1 MTQPLSGTI
10 ATAQAG
16 ILFLLAACTSGTALA
31 QTAAYPTKPIR
42 IVVPFAPG
50 GATDIVGRAVGQK
63 LTEAFGQ
70 PVLVDN
76 RPGAGGNIGSELVAR
91 SAPDGYTLLIAGVGP
106 NAINP
111 SLYAKIGYDPIADFT
126 PVTLVAMVANLL
138 VLHPSVPARTV
149 KDVVALAKARPGKL
163 TQASSSN
170 GSAGHLAG
178 EMLKVMAGI
187 DMLLVPYKGSAPAL
201 VDLIAGQVDLMFD
214 NMPACLPHVKS
225 GRLRAVATTNA
236 KRTPV
241 LPDLPTVEES
251 GYPGFEAG
259 SWFGVMGP
267 GRMSPEIVSRLSGV
281 ILKSLTAADM
291 RERLSGQGAEPV
303 GGPPEQF
310 AAHVRAEVAK
320 WAKVIKA
327 ANIRLE

>member
-1 MTQPLSGTI
+1 
-10 ATAQAG
+10 
-16 ILFLLAACTSGTALA
+16 
-31 QTAAYPTKPIR
+31 
-42 IVVPFAPG
+42 
-50 GATDIVGRAVGQK
+50 
-63 LTEAFGQ
+63 
-70 PVLVDN
+70 
-76 RPGAGGNIGSELVAR
+76 
-91 SAPDGYTLLIAGVGP
+91 
-106 NAINP
+106 
-111 SLYAKIGYDPIADFT
+111 
-126 PVTLVAMVANLL
+126 
-138 VLHPSVPARTV
+138 
-149 KDVVALAKARPGKL
+149 
-163 TQASSSN
+163 
-170 GSAGHLAG
+170 
-178 EMLKVMAGI
+178 MLKAMAGI

-201 VDLIAGQVDLMFD
+201 VDRIAGQVDLMFD

-241 LPDLPTVEES
+241 LPDLPTVGES

-267 GRMSPEIVSRLSGV
+267 GRMSPEIVARLASV
-281 ILKSLTAADM
+281 VLKSLTAADM

-303 GGPPEQF
+303 GGSPEQF

>member
-1 MTQPLSGTI
+1 MNALVPHRRLRQALPL
-10 ATAQAG
+10 AVLVCTACAAVQA
-16 ILFLLAACTSGTALA
+16 SA
-31 QTAAYPTKPIR
+31 QGPTYPAKPVR
-42 IVVPFAPG
+42 LVVPFAAG
-50 GATDIVGRAVGQK
+50 GATDIVGRAVAQK

-70 PVLVDN
+70 TVLVDN

-91 SAPDGYTLLIAGVGP
+91 AAPDGYTLLVAGVGP

-111 SLYAKIGYDPIADFT
+111 SLYAKIPYDPIADFT
-126 PVTLVAMVANLL
+126 PITLVATVHNLL
-138 VLHPSVPARTV
+138 VVHPSVPARTV
-149 KDVVALAKARPGKL
+149 QALVALAKARPGKL

-178 EMLKVMAGI
+178 EMLKLMAGI
-187 DMLLVPYKGSAPAL
+187 DVLIVPYKGSAPAL
-201 VDLIAGQVDLMFD
+201 VDLMAGQADYMFD
-214 NMPACLPHVKS
+214 NMPACLPHVKA
-225 GRLRAVATTNA
+225 GKLRAVATINA

-241 LPDLPTVEES
+241 LPDLPTVAES

-267 GRMSPEIVSRLSGV
+267 AKLSPEVVARVSGA
-281 ILKSLTAADM
+281 ILKSLTAPDM
-291 RERLSGQGAEPV
+291 RERLSSQGAEPV

-310 AAHVRAEVAK
+310 AAHVRSEVAK

-327 ANIRLE
+327 AGI

>member
-1 MTQPLSGTI
+1 MTET
-10 ATAQAG
+10 TQAG
-16 ILFLLAACTSGTALA
+16 SAAARAGICLLATLAATGTAVA
-31 QTAAYPTKPIR
+31 QTPAYPTKPIR
-42 IVVPFAPG
+42 IVVPYAPG
-50 GATDIVGRAVGQK
+50 GATDIIGRAVGQK

-70 PVLVDN
+70 TAIVDN
-76 RPGAGGNIGSELVAR
+76 RPGAGGNIGTELVAR
-91 SAPDGYTLLIAGVGP
+91 SAPDGYTLLIASVA

-111 SLYAKIGYDPIADFT
+111 SLYSRIGYDPVADFT
-126 PVTLVAMVANLL
+126 PVTLVATVSNLL
-138 VLHPSVPARTV
+138 VLHPTVPARTV
-149 KDVVALAKARPGKL
+149 KEVVALAKARPGKL
-163 TQASSSN
+163 TQASSSI

-178 EMLKVMAGI
+178 EMLKVMTGI
-187 DMLLVPYKGSAPAL
+187 DIPIVQYKGSSPAL
-201 VDLIAGQVDLMFD
+201 IDLIGGQVDLMFD

-225 GRLRAVATTNA
+225 GKLRAVATTNA

-259 SWFGVMGP
+259 SWFGVVGP

-281 ILKSLTAADM
+281 ILKSLTAQDM

-303 GGPPEQF
+303 GGSPEQF
-310 AAHVRAEVAK
+310 ATHVRTEVAK

-327 ANIRLE
+327 ANIRLD